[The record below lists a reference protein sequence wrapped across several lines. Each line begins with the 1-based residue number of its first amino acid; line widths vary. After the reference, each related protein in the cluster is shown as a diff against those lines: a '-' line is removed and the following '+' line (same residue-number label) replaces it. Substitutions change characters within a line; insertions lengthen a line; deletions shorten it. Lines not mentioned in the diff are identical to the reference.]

1 MSEKNKS
8 AGKDL
13 WRKLTPKVIAV
24 IVVLG
29 AAAAAVIGVRHCFF
43 TDTETTRL
51 GFEDIGELATQ
62 VAYCTEVNVSEES
75 RTLFGVEIPF
85 TQSKNIFS
93 YDVEIRAGLDFR
105 EVEWSLDEEGKA
117 ITVLL
122 PSTQVLSSQV
132 IFDSFQLYHEDES
145 IFRPITLEETNA
157 ATNSLVE
164 TAKTDAVANGL
175 LDNARENAE
184 ALLTAF
190 LQSELDLSD
199 YEIEF
204 SGGEPA
210 ESSTIPN

>member
-1 MSEKNKS
+1 MSERNKS

-13 WRKLTPKVIAV
+13 WRKLTPRVIAV

-145 IFRPITLEETNA
+145 IFRPFTLEENNQA
-157 ATNSLVE
+157 MSDLVVQAE
-164 TAKTDAVANGL
+164 IDAIENGL
-175 LDNARENAE
+175 LGNARSNAE
-184 ALLTAF
+184 RILTGFFANVY
-190 LQSELDLSD
+190 DLEE
-199 YEIEF
+199 Y
-204 SGGEPA
+204 
-210 ESSTIPN
+210 TIQFKNK